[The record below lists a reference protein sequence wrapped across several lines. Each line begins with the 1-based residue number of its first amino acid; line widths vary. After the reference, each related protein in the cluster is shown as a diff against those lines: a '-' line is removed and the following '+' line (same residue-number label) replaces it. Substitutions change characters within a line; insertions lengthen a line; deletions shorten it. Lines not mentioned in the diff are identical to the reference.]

1 MIANAKDSILAEGNS
16 FAAPFDLERSGT
28 IKGECLNKFLTA
40 EQVGGAK
47 FLHNLENPKITT
59 KTEAKMSVPVHSL
72 NVIMDCLTSLK

>member
-47 FLHNLENPKITT
+47 FLHNLEIRNNNKNGSQ
-59 KTEAKMSVPVHSL
+59 MSVPVHSL